1 MPQMAPLNWLG
12 LFLLFVFIYLITIS
26 FIYFHF
32 NCSYNSQSTD
42 QKSMAP
48 LNWKW

>member
-12 LFLLFVFIYLITIS
+12 LFILFVLIYLVTIS

-32 NCSYNSQSTD
+32 NCFYNSQTIN
-42 QKSMAP
+42 QKSMNSF
-48 LNWKW
+48 NWKW